1 MADGPTA
8 AAGSADSRVMDFGS
22 VNLDSQ
28 VKDGEVA
35 LPARLAEGTQP
46 PGFNVAEMVV
56 SCGFGTVIRHRDLEG
71 RSNYYDAL
79 LAAESAAISKKR
91 GLHSA
96 KDPPVMH
103 VTDLL
108 TVSKSTTKTSFFVN
122 MVSVQQLIN
131 ILLIISP
138 LSFS

>member
-1 MADGPTA
+1 
-8 AAGSADSRVMDFGS
+8 
-22 VNLDSQ
+22 
-28 VKDGEVA
+28 
-35 LPARLAEGTQP
+35 
-46 PGFNVAEMVV
+46 MVV
-56 SCGFGTVIRHRDLEG
+56 SRGFGTVIRHRDHEE

-79 LAAESAAISKKR
+79 LAAAISKKR

-122 MVSVQQLIN
+122 TVPVQLIN
-131 ILLIISP
+131 ILLVIGP
-138 LSFS
+138 LGFS